1 MENENKEKVVLNEEE
16 LKKVSGGAT
25 FVPVNCAHALKPENC
40 EKVKYYCIWRG
51 GKCVSKAS
59 L

>member
-16 LKKVSGGAT
+16 LKKVSGGAPK
-25 FVPVNCAHALKPENC
+25 PVDCKHSLKPEYCNNF
-40 EKVKYYCIWRG
+40 KNLCIWIG